1 VVIRRTWRDKKMGYI
16 LTFLAGGVFGIVL
29 LSLLIVAKESDAR
42 MMEFEKGE
50 AEAADQEE
58 ISKEAGRI

>member
-1 VVIRRTWRDKKMGYI
+1 MGYI